1 MKTLNAAADFY
12 IPDEKPED
20 EALKRVTHLGLGAH
34 PDDLELLAGHAIL
47 ECYQKTDR
55 SFAGVVC
62 ADGAV
67 VPRSGPFAKNSPDE
81 MKEIRRREQRAAAAL
96 GGYGL
101 LVQLGYPSREILDR
115 KNPALEQDLLIIMEA
130 TRPRVVYSHNLA
142 DTHDTH
148 VAVTAALIR
157 AIRWMKPEDR
167 PQKMY
172 GCEVWRGLDWLDDK
186 EKVVFDL
193 NGADP
198 LLASQLREHKS
209 QLGGGRRYD
218 AAFIGR
224 LRANAVF
231 QYPPAPGPE
240 KLALF
245 AMDLTPLV
253 VDGNLDM
260 ADFVASRI
268 ERFQADVRARIR
280 KFQPF

>member
-1 MKTLNAAADFY
+1 
-12 IPDEKPED
+12 
-20 EALKRVTHLGLGAH
+20 
-34 PDDLELLAGHAIL
+34 
-47 ECYQKTDR
+47 
-55 SFAGVVC
+55 
-62 ADGAV
+62 
-67 VPRSGPFAKNSPDE
+67 
-81 MKEIRRREQRAAAAL
+81 
-96 GGYGL
+96 
-101 LVQLGYPSREILDR
+101 
-115 KNPALEQDLLIIMEA
+115 
-130 TRPRVVYSHNLA
+130 VVYSHNLA
-142 DTHDTH
+142 DKHDTH
-148 VAVTAALIR
+148 VAVTTALIR
-157 AIRWMKPEDR
+157 AIRWMKPEER

-224 LRANAVF
+224 LRANAAF
-231 QYPPAPGPE
+231 QYPPTPGPE

-253 VDGNLDM
+253 SNRNLDM
-260 ADFVASRI
+260 ADFVAGRI
-268 ERFQADVRARIR
+268 ERFQADVRSRIR